1 MDLTGHNLLGK
12 YEVEALLGQGGMA
25 AVWRAS
31 HVLTGRK
38 VAIKVLDE
46 SYIANKHVTRRFLR
60 EARAASAVAHP
71 GVVEV
76 LDIDQMESGL
86 PFIVMEFLEGETLA
100 RRIERRGRLDQD
112 EMVRLGTM
120 LLEALEAAHA
130 QGVVHRDLKPENIY
144 VVPAGRRGE
153 AVKILDFGISHMVEE
168 DQQKLTMT
176 GSVLGTPHYMSPEQA
191 MGETEVD
198 HRADLYAAGVVLY
211 ECVVGDV
218 PFDAPN
224 YNKLLRRILDEEA
237 QTPRERGATINESVE
252 RVILWAMEKDRERRI
267 GSARE
272 MLDWLLR
279 ADSGEAVPY
288 ERPSRP
294 ASGSRELPSLE
305 IALEETPPEHPE
317 EAPSWE
323 ISEEL
328 IQGVSPPI
336 RSAEIEIPPAA
347 LATEELEIDEEALR
361 SSPGTL
367 TRPRTVSS
375 EALPK
380 IGVGSTSSVGQHV
393 AISDPPPPLHSD
405 PPPPASGL
413 HSVPPRLGSVTGGYE
428 RVRAPEPPPE
438 RPAWQRWAV
447 IGVVGI
453 GVFVGLVYAVRWV
466 VDPGGD
472 PVPPPVAGPEPEP
485 EAPAP
490 EQSHWVSI
498 RVVGL
503 PPQARMQLDGLPA
516 SSPIRLRRGSHHVVE
531 IEAEGY
537 DLSLSH
543 YREDVFEEV
552 QYDRPGVI
560 LDRLIQ
566 AEVGDVT
573 EADLAMVQSGIVR
586 ELLVLKGM
594 VG

>member
-12 YEVEALLGQGGMA
+12 YEIEALLGQGGMA
-25 AVWRAS
+25 AVWRAR

-46 SYIANKHVTRRFLR
+46 SYIANKQVTRRFLR

-76 LDIDQMESGL
+76 LDIDQMDSGL

-100 RRIERRGRLDQD
+100 RRIERRGRLEQE
-112 EMVRLGTM
+112 EMVRLGGM
-120 LLEALEAAHA
+120 LLEALEAAHE

-153 AVKILDFGISHMVEE
+153 AVKILDFGISHMVED

-224 YNKLLRRILDEEA
+224 YNKLLRRILDEDA
-237 QTPRERGATINESVE
+237 QTPRERGAPISEAVE
-252 RVILWAMEKDRERRI
+252 RVILWAMEKDRDKRI
-267 GSARE
+267 GSAHE
-272 MLDWLLR
+272 MLDWLIK
-279 ADSGEAVPY
+279 ADGGAAVPY
-288 ERPSRP
+288 QRPTPRAAAP
-294 ASGSRELPSLE
+294 QELPSLE
-305 IALEETPPEHPE
+305 IPLEVTPPEIPE
-317 EAPSWE
+317 SAPKWE

-328 IQGVSPPI
+328 IKGGASPP
-336 RSAEIEIPPAA
+336 RSAEIEVPERARAPAM
-347 LATEELEIDEEALR
+347 ATEELEIDEDALR

-367 TRPRTVSS
+367 TRPRTASS
-375 EALPK
+375 DSIPRAGVASSSGQTAAL
-380 IGVGSTSSVGQHV
+380 S
-393 AISDPPPPLHSD
+393 APPPPIRSD
-405 PPPPASGL
+405 PPPASGL
-413 HSVPPRLGSVTGGYE
+413 HSVPPRLGAVTGGYE

-438 RPAWQRWAV
+438 RPAWQRYV
-447 IGVVGI
+447 LFGVL
-453 GVFVGLVYAVRWV
+453 GVAGFVGLVYAVRFV
-466 VDPGGD
+466 VDPGAD
-472 PVPPPVAGPEPEP
+472 PVTPPVAGPEPEP
-485 EAPAP
+485 EGPTTP
-490 EQSHWVSI
+490 EQPTWVSI

-516 SSPIRLRRGSHHVVE
+516 SSPVRLRRGTEHVIT

-537 DLSLSH
+537 EG
-543 YREDVFEEV
+543 RRIEV
-552 QYDRPGVI
+552 TADRDRTIHAQLRPAIGVV
-560 LDRLIQ
+560 Q
-566 AEVGDVT
+566 
-573 EADLAMVQSGIVR
+573 EAP
-586 ELLVLKGM
+586 
-594 VG
+594 